1 MSTVRNKFG
10 ADADCAPENPSSKLG
25 PQSDS
30 SRWAV
35 ELKNVS
41 KTYRTGPIEVPA
53 LRGISLSISL
63 GEFVATAGP
72 SGSGKTTLLN
82 IIGGLDRADEGE
94 VFVAGQNLQLLSS
107 GDLARLRLHR
117 IGFVFQTYNLL
128 PVLTALENAE
138 FTLLLQGV
146 PSQTRKDKVRKLFM
160 DIGLAGL
167 ENRRPS
173 DLSGGQQQ
181 RVAVARAMVTEPAL
195 ILADEPTA
203 NLDSA
208 TAISL
213 LDVMER
219 LNRATGT
226 TFVFSTHDPQVMER
240 ARRLIRLRDGRI
252 ASDEARDGQETRATT
267 ERRNV

>member
-1 MSTVRNKFG
+1 L
-10 ADADCAPENPSSKLG
+10 E
-25 PQSDS
+25 SDLTQP
-30 SRWAV
+30 AV
-35 ELKNVS
+35 ELSDVR

-53 LRGISLSISL
+53 LRGVSLRIAP

-82 IIGGLDRADEGE
+82 IIGGLDRADTGE
-94 VFVAGQNLQLLSS
+94 VWVAGQNLQLLSS
-107 GDLARLRLHR
+107 GELARVRLQR

-128 PVLTALENAE
+128 PVLTAMENTE

-146 PSQTRKDKVRKLFM
+146 PEHTRKEKVEKLFVE
-160 DIGLAGL
+160 IGLAGL
-167 ENRRPS
+167 ENRRPAE
-173 DLSGGQQQ
+173 LSGGQQQ

-226 TFVFSTHDPQVMER
+226 TFIFSTHDPQVMER
-240 ARRLIRLRDGRI
+240 ARRLIRLRDGQI
-252 ASDEARDGQETRATT
+252 ASDEARDKQEAVVTAKRDA
-267 ERRNV
+267 V

>member
-1 MSTVRNKFG
+1 VT
-10 ADADCAPENPSSKLG
+10 E
-25 PQSDS
+25 
-30 SRWAV
+30 WAV
-35 ELKNVS
+35 ELKGVRKS
-41 KTYRTGPIEVPA
+41 YRTGRIEVPA
-53 LRGISLSISL
+53 LRGVSLQIAP

-82 IIGGLDRADEGE
+82 IIGGLDGADAGE
-94 VFVAGQNLQLLSS
+94 VWVAGRSLQLLSS
-107 GDLARLRLHR
+107 GELARLRLQR

-146 PSQTRKDKVRKLFM
+146 PPHKRSEKLKKLFLE
-160 DIGLAGL
+160 IGLAGL
-167 ENRRPS
+167 EDRRPS
-173 DLSGGQQQ
+173 ELSGGQQQ
-181 RVAVARAMVTEPAL
+181 RVAVARAIVTEPAL
-195 ILADEPTA
+195 VLADEPTA

-208 TAISL
+208 AAISL

-240 ARRLIRLRDGRI
+240 AHRVIHLRDGQI
-252 ASDEARDGQETRATT
+252 ASDEARGRYEAT
-267 ERRNV
+267 VV

>member
-1 MSTVRNKFG
+1 MI
-10 ADADCAPENPSSKLG
+10 
-25 PQSDS
+25 QS
-30 SRWAV
+30 AV
-35 ELKNVS
+35 ELNDVM

-53 LRGISLSISL
+53 LRGVSLRIVR

-82 IIGGLDRADEGE
+82 IIGGLDRADAGE
-94 VFVAGQNLQLLSS
+94 VWVAGQNLQLLSS
-107 GDLARLRLHR
+107 SELARVRLER

-146 PSQTRKDKVRKLFM
+146 PARIRREKVQKLFLE
-160 DIGLAGL
+160 IGLAGL
-167 ENRRPS
+167 EDRRPAE
-173 DLSGGQQQ
+173 LSGGQQQ

-208 TAISL
+208 TAIEL

-226 TFVFSTHDPQVMER
+226 TFIFSTHDPQVMDR
-240 ARRLIRLRDGRI
+240 ARRLIRLRDGQV
-252 ASDEARDGQETRATT
+252 ASDEARDGQGTLAPAKQDT
-267 ERRNV
+267 V